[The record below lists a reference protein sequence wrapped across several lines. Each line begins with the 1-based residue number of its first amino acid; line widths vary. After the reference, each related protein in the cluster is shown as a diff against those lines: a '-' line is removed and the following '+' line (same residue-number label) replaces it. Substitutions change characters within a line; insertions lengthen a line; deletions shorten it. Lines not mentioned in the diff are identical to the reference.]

1 MAKIKGNN
9 HLSKDYKDRLERT
22 TTAEI
27 VKIVEKTQL
36 SASTIFCWAS
46 EQNNE
51 PLMAKMYNINVLLGE
66 AMNLLNFSYNPKN

>member
-1 MAKIKGNN
+1 MAKIKENN
-9 HLSKDYKDRLERT
+9 HLSKDYKDRLKRT

-27 VKIVEKTQL
+27 IKIVEKTQL